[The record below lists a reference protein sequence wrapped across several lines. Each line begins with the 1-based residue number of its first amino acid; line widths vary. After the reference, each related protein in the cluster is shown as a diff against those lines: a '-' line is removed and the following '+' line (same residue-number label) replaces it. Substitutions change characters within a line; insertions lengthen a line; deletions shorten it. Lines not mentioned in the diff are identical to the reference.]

1 MTDPSIDLLS
11 PRRAELG
18 LPSVQSPA
26 LPTGVLLL
34 RGAVVAA
41 VVLLISGVVV
51 VMVGWK
57 EQDLLA
63 SKTQLM
69 PYAAQADQL
78 QKTMSSVRKQ
88 SQSLQQS
95 ITSITNRLVSIRSG
109 SALLEQLKRVT
120 PSSVQLRRVSV
131 DTSRIQVEGV
141 VQQQRAMAGP
151 LEQINSFILNVEG
164 LAGVPD
170 EGAVLQQVSRSD
182 DGVVQFDLDIKVDPS
197 HQPTAEE
204 LSELGAEGLAR
215 RYQWLRERGL
225 PL

>member
-197 HQPTAEE
+197 HQPMAEE